1 MVVQSKTRFQFLAA
15 KLASARACLVESR
28 RIFFLGCV
36 RIIVFLHVEVEIRFV
51 GEGLGTQLTE
61 INSFGMLGFAVLI
74 QFLDGWVVFFASG
87 TRELR
92 YFPCMFRSVKIE
104 EKFQA
109 ESHGTELALE
119 TARWALL
126 LAFRFG
132 ETHFSP
138 FRV

>member
-1 MVVQSKTRFQFLAA
+1 MIVQSETRFQFLAA
-15 KLASARACLVESR
+15 KLASTWTCLIESR
-28 RIFFLGCV
+28 RVLFLGCI

-61 INSFGMLGFAVLI
+61 IDRFGMLGFAVLI

-92 YFPCMFRSVKIE
+92 NFPCMLRPVKIE

-109 ESHGTELALE
+109 ESHRTELALE

-132 ETHFSP
+132 QAHFSP